1 MNALAQLVAVVPP
14 PARVPRID
22 WTEVENRLGFPL
34 PDDYR
39 ALMETYGEGSFDD
52 FLWLLHPTSPNPN
65 LNLISELRAQREALA
80 LDVEGVGPPPEDLV
94 PWAGTDNGDA
104 VYWKFDSQRRL
115 GGTVIV
121 NAARGDAWPEY
132 DLSATEWLL
141 AVLSGRIR
149 VPVFPDDFPSRH
161 PSFRAS

>member
-1 MNALAQLVAVVPP
+1 
-14 PARVPRID
+14 
-22 WTEVENRLGFPL
+22 
-34 PDDYR
+34 
-39 ALMETYGEGSFDD
+39 METYGEGSFED

-104 VYWKFDSQRRL
+104 VCWKFDSQRRL

-121 NAARGDAWPEY
+121 TAARGAGWPEY
-132 DLSATEWLL
+132 DPSATQGVL
-141 AVLSGRIR
+141 ARPPGRVR
-149 VPVFPDDFPSRH
+149 LPRFPDAVAAH
-161 PSFRAS
+161 QHCAVQ

>member
-1 MNALAQLVAVVPP
+1 
-14 PARVPRID
+14 
-22 WTEVENRLGFPL
+22 
-34 PDDYR
+34 
-39 ALMETYGEGSFDD
+39 METYGEGSFED

-115 GGTVIV
+115 GSSGIV
-121 NAARGDAWPEY
+121 NEARGGAWPGY
-132 DLSATEWLL
+132 ALSATEGMVG
-141 AVLSGRIR
+141 VLTARIR
-149 VPVFPDDFPSRH
+149 VPASPDERS
-161 PSFRAS
+161 